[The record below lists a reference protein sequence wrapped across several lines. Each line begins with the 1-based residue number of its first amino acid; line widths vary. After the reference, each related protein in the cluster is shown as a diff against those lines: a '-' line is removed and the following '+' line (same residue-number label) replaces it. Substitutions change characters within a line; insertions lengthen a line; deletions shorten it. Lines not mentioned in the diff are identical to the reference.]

1 LTSICQTTDLSRV
14 LSIESEAGLL
24 SSSVLSEQNNQLE
37 ETVVVAVP
45 QLEFEPAWEEDVR
58 AQSSIQH
65 TEITLSQETSGETTK
80 QAMVENTEETTKQA
94 MVETTEETTKQAMV
108 ETTEETIEDKFDGAY
123 NEEQFTEFSNAS
135 KFMEA
140 PEVLLDLN
148 DPKIKALE
156 EWNLDRSSFDENKQ
170 TKNANLFNMNPLK
183 HKLLIRDEEEED
195 PQEQSC
201 LNSWMI
207 HFFVKVFD

>member
-80 QAMVENTEETTKQA
+80 QAMVE
-94 MVETTEETTKQAMV
+94 
-108 ETTEETIEDKFDGAY
+108 TTEETIEDKIHGAD

-156 EWNLDRSSFDENKQ
+156 ELNLDRSSFDENKQ